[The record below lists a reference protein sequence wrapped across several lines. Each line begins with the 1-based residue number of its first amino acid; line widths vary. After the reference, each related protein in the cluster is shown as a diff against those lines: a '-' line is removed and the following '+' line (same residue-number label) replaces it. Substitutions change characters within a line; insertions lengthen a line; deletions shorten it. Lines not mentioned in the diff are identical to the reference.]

1 MIDNK
6 ELAEMLIK
14 IGEDLKLGNDNVRI
28 RSHEIINGRNSTIMS
43 FASIKSSTGHSLT
56 GIINIYHMKKLQ
68 E

>member
-14 IGEDLKLGNDNVRI
+14 IGEDLKLGNDNVQI
-28 RSHEIINGRNSTIMS
+28 
-43 FASIKSSTGHSLT
+43 ASYSAEPQYYIVSGKADISVSLRHKSADIDIHY
-56 GIINIYHMKKLQ
+56 IKKLQ

>member
-14 IGEDLKLGNDNVRI
+14 IAEDLKLGDANVHI
-28 RSHEIINGRNSTIMS
+28 VSYSAEPQYYIVSGKADISV
-43 FASIKSSTGHSLT
+43 SLRHKLAD
-56 GIINIYHMKKLQ
+56 IDLHYIKKLQ